1 MNRFEFD
8 KEKWDH
14 YMDVIWSYTKYQ
26 LLTKMLLFFVVFPIF
41 QYLLD
46 LLMQSAGR
54 ESISS
59 GDYLSFLFSLH
70 GAGLLLMSFL
80 FLALL
85 IGMDINAF
93 IAMSAL
99 IQEGRLQMTARDL
112 LSVAISSLK
121 SLIKPSGII
130 IMFYVAFITPL
141 VGVGLGVSVLEQ
153 FKIPNFVTDV
163 IYSDSTYSM
172 IYYTILGIFTIVSVI
187 YIFFFHY
194 LVIKKLAPFKA
205 LKESRQLMKR
215 HWQPFVVDFFGKTI
229 LLTIGIIAGLRFIV
243 PFILN
248 FIQWLPGEFLRRFIS
263 LLFTLTV
270 AEVLTF
276 LGLMTVPFICYRLTL
291 LFYRYNA
298 EEGHPVHF
306 NMRVDP
312 DYDFESFMPRW
323 DDWLDSH
330 ALSLERIIGILF
342 VFNILISLF
351 MGTYFEEIFKVD
363 HEIAIVAHRGG
374 GDLAAENSILGME
387 KAAELGATWSEIDVQ
402 RTKDNHYIINHDNT
416 LRRVAGVNK
425 ASNELT
431 LDEIKELQI
440 VDLFDRNRPSQPI
453 PTLEE
458 FLKAAKGKIGLLI
471 ELKGLTADRQMVDD
485 VVKMIEDKQMED
497 ETALLSLDYS
507 LIQYTNTHYPHI
519 KTGYLYFFSIGRT
532 SSLVSDYLIM
542 EEEEAT
548 SEKIDAIRKANKKS
562 IVWTVNTESSIKRF
576 TLSQVD
582 GIITDHVAKVQEGMR
597 QRDERTDV
605 EIIVDALL
613 GSF

>member
-1 MNRFEFD
+1 MKEFD

-14 YMDVIWSYTKYQ
+14 YMDVVWSYTKYQ

-59 GDYLSFLFSLH
+59 GDYLSFLFSLQ
-70 GAGLLLMSFL
+70 GAGLLLMSFS

-112 LSVAISSLK
+112 LSVAMSSLK
-121 SLIKPSGII
+121 SLMKPSGVI
-130 IMFYVAFITPL
+130 IMLYVAFITPL

-153 FKIPNFVTDV
+153 FKIPNFITDV
-163 IYSDSTYSM
+163 IYSDPTYSV
-172 IYYTILGIFTIVSVI
+172 IYYTVLAIFTMVSI
-187 YIFFFHY
+187 IHIFFFHY
-194 LVIKKLAPFKA
+194 LVIEKLPPFEA
-205 LKESRQLMKR
+205 LKESRQLMRR
-215 HWQPFVVDFFGKTI
+215 HWQAFVVDFFGKTI
-229 LLTIGIIAGLRFIV
+229 LVSIGIIAGLRFIV
-243 PFILN
+243 PFVLN
-248 FIQWLPGEFLRRFIS
+248 FIQWLPGEFLSRFIS

-291 LFYRYNA
+291 LFYRYHNQ
-298 EEGHPVHF
+298 EGHSVHF
-306 NMRVDP
+306 DMKVNP
-312 DYDFESFMPRW
+312 DYTFDTFMPRW
-323 DDWLDSH
+323 DNWLDSH
-330 ALSLERIIGILF
+330 ALSLERIIGVLLG
-342 VFNILISLF
+342 FNLLISLF

-425 ASNELT
+425 SSSELT
-431 LDEIKELQI
+431 LDEIKQLKI
-440 VDLFDRNRPSQPI
+440 MDLFNPNRPSQPI
-453 PTLEE
+453 ATLEE
-458 FLKAAKGKIGLLI
+458 FLDAAKGKIGLLI
-471 ELKGLTADRQMVDD
+471 ELKGPTANRQMVDD
-485 VVKMIEDKQMED
+485 VVKMIKDKGMEE

-507 LIQYTNTHYPHI
+507 LIQYASTHYPNI

-548 SEKIDAIRKANKKS
+548 SEKIDAIRKADKKS

-582 GIITDHVAKVQEGMR
+582 GIITDRVAKVQEGMK

-605 EIIVDALL
+605 EIILDAFL